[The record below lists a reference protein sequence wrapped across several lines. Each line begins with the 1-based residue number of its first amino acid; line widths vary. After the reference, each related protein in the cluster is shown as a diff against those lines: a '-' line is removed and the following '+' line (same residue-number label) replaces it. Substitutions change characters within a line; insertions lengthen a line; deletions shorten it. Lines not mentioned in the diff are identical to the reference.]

1 MNGYDCYLKYVAIKA
16 HFSTEKYDYIKNNG
30 RLRANISTYN
40 KRNDIYFFEKLTKI
54 LNGDQLEVE
63 KYLVSVFINKNP
75 SVYIQNCLSDNDLV
89 NYQEY
94 QKIINSID
102 YLFEYDIKKIFT
114 YMVDNKCSFKYICN
128 SDSNGNSIIIKMLM
142 SNYIRRE
149 TFIVIEHI
157 LNLFEYM
164 DKMIEEDLLYPQ
176 FKLKCLKYKSFLVKH
191 WSDNKIKQ
199 LKEIFKRELQNYKK
213 S

>member
-1 MNGYDCYLKYVAIKA
+1 
-16 HFSTEKYDYIKNNG
+16 
-30 RLRANISTYN
+30 
-40 KRNDIYFFEKLTKI
+40 
-54 LNGDQLEVE
+54 
-63 KYLVSVFINKNP
+63 
-75 SVYIQNCLSDNDLV
+75 
-89 NYQEY
+89 
-94 QKIINSID
+94 
-102 YLFEYDIKKIFT
+102 
-114 YMVDNKCSFKYICN
+114 
-128 SDSNGNSIIIKMLM
+128 M